1 MTGVTAAGPPE
12 VPGRSIAVV
21 GLACRYPD
29 ADDPAAL
36 LDLVLTGRRAFRRIP
51 RGRLDLADY
60 YSPDPGAEDATYST
74 RAALIEGWRFDTA
87 PFGVS
92 AAGHASADPAH
103 WLALE
108 TTARALAA
116 AGFPGGAGLPGARAG
131 AYLGS
136 SMSGHGAP
144 AAALRLRWPYSRR
157 VIAEA
162 LSATGV
168 PDDVA
173 DRVLTAAANRYLAPF
188 PPVTAGTLAGSTP
201 ASIVTGICGQFGL
214 RGGGVAVDAA
224 DASSL
229 AATASACLALAAG
242 ELDAAVAGG
251 VDLRIDPLDL
261 VGLAKAGLLAIGDV
275 RVYDEQPTGFLPGE
289 GCGVVLLMRTAD
301 ARAANL
307 PVYAEILGWGIAAG
321 GLAGRIG
328 PDPAGQAGQAGPD
341 PAGQLLAMRRAHE
354 MARVDPADV
363 QLVEG
368 CGTGVPA
375 GDHAE
380 LTALAELR
388 AGARHVAALG
398 SISANI
404 GNTRAAAGAAGLIKT
419 VLAVTNGVLPPS
431 TGVRTPH
438 PMLRDGRAALRLP
451 VAPEPWPA
459 GVRHAGVSAISQDG
473 LAVHLV
479 LRGEAGRPPAVGR
492 TPQPRARSMPRAVQT
507 RPPAPARSRRQG
519 GLRGRT
525 SPPAQNLTVPAFRL
539 PVTRSAAAYSAGA
552 EHPSAYLL
560 RAADQPAMIAIL
572 NRIAA
577 IAPWLSDSQLQDL
590 AVQLSHT
597 PAAAD
602 LAAAAGP
609 AAAGGATS
617 AAAGVRIALTAS
629 GQDELAGLAS
639 EAARLLPGLT
649 SPVLGTTPGIFADPG
664 GGGDPGGGDPG
675 GGDPGGGGGASG
687 PGRRIA
693 LVISGQPDDLPDL
706 PQRQLSR
713 ILAVLRWL
721 DELGV
726 NASAAVGHGIGELA
740 GLVWAG
746 CTTPADARML
756 TALRSAALAAPP
768 GSAPGQLGSTIGK
781 FSTFTFR
788 PPRRRLVSGSTGREV
803 TGPAAI
809 AEVLCAE
816 LFAAR
821 LATGDAHLITWP
833 ARPPGPARPA
843 MPARPAAES
852 EDGGRTDDQDPLAA
866 AVAAVAEDAGLLV
879 LTGQDQHLADAV
891 ARPGARGGPAGRLP
905 APQAI
910 CIDGDPADGSVAQAA
925 AALFAAGALTR
936 PEALYA
942 GHPSRPFDIWREQVF
957 LTHPCE
963 APVREPANPAQG
975 ADERTATP
983 DAGLRV
989 PADPGNSP
997 RAAAAAGEAR
1007 AGGPAAGVGPWV
1019 RCYVERTG
1027 PTALPAAADDDQPW
1041 RLHTGGCEPLR
1052 QKAGEIFRHDPAA
1065 SRTLALIGGLDDAA
1079 AREASVLAA
1088 RDATGTGRLVVI
1100 GPGPGPAGLWA
1111 TLHAEHP
1118 SVGITVVRAPL
1129 TPDGI
1134 GAARRVAAASPGEY
1148 RELSVGPGGTAAEP
1162 VLTALPGLGGGEFP
1176 LGPDDVVLL
1185 SRGSG
1190 AAGLV
1195 LAQVLACSGAAVAVI
1210 GRDHPDRDD
1219 AVLAGLEQLRGA
1231 GAVIGYELV
1240 DLADH
1245 AALTAAVRRVEAQ
1258 FGCVTAISHAAGS
1271 VARSAL
1277 AELTPAVADDQVRR
1291 NTDPLDQ
1298 LAAAA
1303 RTAARGG
1310 TERSGRLRLII
1321 TSGSV
1326 IGRYGLAGE
1335 GIGALVTGALA
1346 DLAQRLAAASPG
1358 CRALHVDWPAW
1369 SSTGLGQRADLAE
1382 RLAGAGFT
1390 PLPVAEGSRQLL
1402 KLLATDELPAR
1413 VAVHGRVG
1421 VPAPRPI
1428 AAAVPAPVPSPG
1440 SGPGP
1445 GSADVKPAST
1455 RFVERV
1461 LVHYPGVE
1469 LIAEARLSLI
1479 ADPYLGDYQAD
1490 GVPVLPPTMALEAMA
1505 QAASVLAGTPLRRAG
1520 RVSMSAPIVLPA
1532 GTPGSQTVIRLCALR
1547 AGDAVTVLVRSDNS
1561 GFGVE
1566 HCRAVFSAGQEPAD
1580 PQPQAASRS
1589 AADPGEQ
1596 AAEAAYGSELYGSV
1610 YFQAGRFGRLATVRL
1625 AGSRAAIGLADG
1637 ADELPWFGLVR
1648 QAGPADRQHLVLG
1661 SAGLSDATLQLVQ
1674 ACVPHRRLIM
1684 ESCDHVVFAGQEA
1697 EGMVTIR
1704 AVRQNPAPP
1713 VQAEP
1718 VPRPRTAPGESA
1730 AETAG
1735 PGWDVDATDAAG
1747 RSLITWK
1754 GLRMRDAGPPPLAAG
1769 LLRVARQE
1777 PAPAGPG
1784 DA

>member
-1 MTGVTAAGPPE
+1 MTGATAAGPPE
-12 VPGRSIAVV
+12 VPGYSIAVV

-74 RAALIEGWRFDTA
+74 RAALIEGWRFDPA
-87 PFGVS
+87 AFGVS
-92 AAGHASADPAH
+92 GAARASADPAR

-108 TTARALAA
+108 TTARALSA
-116 AGFPGGAGLPGARAG
+116 AGV
-131 AYLGS
+131 
-136 SMSGHGAP
+136 P
-144 AAALRLRWPYSRR
+144 AN
-157 VIAEA
+157 
-162 LSATGV
+162 
-168 PDDVA
+168 VA
-173 DRVLTAAANRYLAPF
+173 DRVLEAASARYLAPF

-201 ASIVTGICGQFGL
+201 ASVAAGICGQFGL
-214 RGGGVAVDAA
+214 RGGGVTVAA
-224 DASSL
+224 AGASSL
-229 AATASACLALAAG
+229 AAVATACLALAAG
-242 ELDAAVAGG
+242 EVDVAVTGG
-251 VDLRIDPLDL
+251 VDLSIDPLDL
-261 VGLAKAGLLAIGDV
+261 VGLAKAGMLAIGDM
-275 RVYDEQPTGFLPGE
+275 RVYDEHPTGFLPGE
-289 GCGVVLLMRTAD
+289 GCGVLLLMRTAD

-307 PVYAEILGWGIAAG
+307 PVYAEILGWGSASACGPGAAG
-321 GLAGRIG
+321 PEPAEA
-328 PDPAGQAGQAGPD
+328 DPAGHKLAGAGQ
-341 PAGQLLAMRRAHE
+341 AGQLLAMRRAHE

-363 QLVEG
+363 QLIEG

-375 GDHAE
+375 GDLAE

-404 GNTRAAAGAAGLIKT
+404 GNTRAAAGAAGLIKA
-419 VLAVTNGVLPPS
+419 VLAIANGVLPPS

-451 VAPEPWPA
+451 AAPEPWPA
-459 GVRHAGVSAISQDG
+459 GVRHVGVSAVSQDG

-507 RPPAPARSRRQG
+507 WPPAPARSRRQG

-602 LAAAAGP
+602 LAVAAGP

-664 GGGDPGGGDPG
+664 GGGDPAGGGGDPAGG
-675 GGDPGGGGGASG
+675 GGDPAGGGGASG

-910 CIDGDPADGSVAQAA
+910 CIDGD
-925 AALFAAGALTR
+925 
-936 PEALYA
+936 
-942 GHPSRPFDIWREQVF
+942 
-957 LTHPCE
+957 
-963 APVREPANPAQG
+963 
-975 ADERTATP
+975 
-983 DAGLRV
+983 
-989 PADPGNSP
+989 
-997 RAAAAAGEAR
+997 
-1007 AGGPAAGVGPWV
+1007 
-1019 RCYVERTG
+1019 
-1027 PTALPAAADDDQPW
+1027 
-1041 RLHTGGCEPLR
+1041 
-1052 QKAGEIFRHDPAA
+1052 
-1065 SRTLALIGGLDDAA
+1065 
-1079 AREASVLAA
+1079 
-1088 RDATGTGRLVVI
+1088 
-1100 GPGPGPAGLWA
+1100 
-1111 TLHAEHP
+1111 
-1118 SVGITVVRAPL
+1118 
-1129 TPDGI
+1129 
-1134 GAARRVAAASPGEY
+1134 
-1148 RELSVGPGGTAAEP
+1148 
-1162 VLTALPGLGGGEFP
+1162 
-1176 LGPDDVVLL
+1176 
-1185 SRGSG
+1185 
-1190 AAGLV
+1190 
-1195 LAQVLACSGAAVAVI
+1195 
-1210 GRDHPDRDD
+1210 
-1219 AVLAGLEQLRGA
+1219 
-1231 GAVIGYELV
+1231 
-1240 DLADH
+1240 
-1245 AALTAAVRRVEAQ
+1245 
-1258 FGCVTAISHAAGS
+1258 
-1271 VARSAL
+1271 
-1277 AELTPAVADDQVRR
+1277 
-1291 NTDPLDQ
+1291 
-1298 LAAAA
+1298 
-1303 RTAARGG
+1303 
-1310 TERSGRLRLII
+1310 
-1321 TSGSV
+1321 
-1326 IGRYGLAGE
+1326 
-1335 GIGALVTGALA
+1335 
-1346 DLAQRLAAASPG
+1346 
-1358 CRALHVDWPAW
+1358 
-1369 SSTGLGQRADLAE
+1369 
-1382 RLAGAGFT
+1382 
-1390 PLPVAEGSRQLL
+1390 
-1402 KLLATDELPAR
+1402 
-1413 VAVHGRVG
+1413 
-1421 VPAPRPI
+1421 
-1428 AAAVPAPVPSPG
+1428 
-1440 SGPGP
+1440 
-1445 GSADVKPAST
+1445 
-1455 RFVERV
+1455 
-1461 LVHYPGVE
+1461 
-1469 LIAEARLSLI
+1469 
-1479 ADPYLGDYQAD
+1479 
-1490 GVPVLPPTMALEAMA
+1490 
-1505 QAASVLAGTPLRRAG
+1505 
-1520 RVSMSAPIVLPA
+1520 
-1532 GTPGSQTVIRLCALR
+1532 
-1547 AGDAVTVLVRSDNS
+1547 
-1561 GFGVE
+1561 
-1566 HCRAVFSAGQEPAD
+1566 
-1580 PQPQAASRS
+1580 
-1589 AADPGEQ
+1589 
-1596 AAEAAYGSELYGSV
+1596 
-1610 YFQAGRFGRLATVRL
+1610 
-1625 AGSRAAIGLADG
+1625 
-1637 ADELPWFGLVR
+1637 
-1648 QAGPADRQHLVLG
+1648 
-1661 SAGLSDATLQLVQ
+1661 
-1674 ACVPHRRLIM
+1674 
-1684 ESCDHVVFAGQEA
+1684 
-1697 EGMVTIR
+1697 
-1704 AVRQNPAPP
+1704 
-1713 VQAEP
+1713 
-1718 VPRPRTAPGESA
+1718 
-1730 AETAG
+1730 
-1735 PGWDVDATDAAG
+1735 
-1747 RSLITWK
+1747 
-1754 GLRMRDAGPPPLAAG
+1754 
-1769 LLRVARQE
+1769 
-1777 PAPAGPG
+1777 
-1784 DA
+1784 